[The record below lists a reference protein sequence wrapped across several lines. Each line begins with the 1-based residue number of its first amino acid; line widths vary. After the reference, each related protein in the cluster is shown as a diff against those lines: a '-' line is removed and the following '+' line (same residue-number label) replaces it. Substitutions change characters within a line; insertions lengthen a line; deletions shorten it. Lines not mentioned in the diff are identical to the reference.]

1 MLVEVGVSNAV
12 DVIGPVREH
21 VAAERHVPLLITPV
35 AMGTKLMVAPAVVE
49 IAMTVV
55 SIMVPVPIMVS
66 IMVSIMPVMTPIVL
80 IETVTIILVELLPA
94 ADRGVFVFVY
104 SREMLKFLTS
114 PAGRV
119 FELRCGRGYRALA
132 ARSAAA
138 SAFSRRG
145 KPVVALG

>member
-55 SIMVPVPIMVS
+55 SIMVPVP